1 LISVG
6 SLGLRQPLKT
16 LRQAAQPERQRNH
29 HHTEDKLL
37 AADEPYHRQRARH
50 RIKDKRHIEN
60 NRDDAADNQH
70 PFVVSMLIWRAT
82 STETRQNSADW

>member
-1 LISVG
+1 LIIVG

-29 HHTEDKLL
+29 HHTEDKPL
-37 AADEPYHRQRARH
+37 AADKPYHRQRARH

-60 NRDDAADNQH
+60 NRDVAAENQH
-70 PFVVSMLIWRAT
+70 PFVVSMLIWGAT
-82 STETRQNSADW
+82 STVTRQNSADW